1 MKSLERIRK
10 QGNNKFKIPDQIF
23 FKRWNNPQSQGNFLI
38 QILRCKQPEVLGLSE
53 LPNKRIQKSVKD
65 CNALTKQIWGYID
78 LVQLVVEVSDYNYL
92 EIRELFDIPMNKYP
106 ELLIQT
112 LAEIRPSRGQPLLD
126 EIFSQIFP
134 AYLHNH
140 SNNIRLLENL
150 WEANQQLVI
159 SCICELYKSE
169 SKK

>member
-1 MKSLERIRK
+1 
-10 QGNNKFKIPDQIF
+10 
-23 FKRWNNPQSQGNFLI
+23 
-38 QILRCKQPEVLGLSE
+38 VLGLSE

-150 WEANQQLVI
+150 WEANQ
-159 SCICELYKSE
+159 
-169 SKK
+169 